1 MASRPHSVNAL
12 LPSREFSMQS
22 HTLRHLTVF
31 GTLFFLSPTS
41 LFAQSVG
48 EAPAVILANV
58 PFDIQ
63 MLGDADE
70 VTLFEVQ
77 NQDGELLSRG
87 TVPPRESAYASG
99 LVVRSHDDLPLKVI
113 VGNESF
119 EVDAPVIP
127 GWASILPPLL
137 AIALALIFREVVT
150 ALIAGVWLGTFFIV
164 GFNPLTATGRLV
176 DLFLVPAVANPDHA
190 AIMVFTL
197 FLGAMVGIVS
207 RNGGTQGIVKA
218 VEPLASNQKRGK
230 LATWGA
236 GMAIF
241 FDDYA
246 NTLIV
251 GNTMRPITDRLKI
264 SREKLAYLVDS
275 TAAPVA
281 ALVPVSTWVGYEI
294 SLIGDGLAIA
304 SSQTPQAAG
313 ILLGTS
319 PFNIFLQTIPY
330 LFYPLLALAF
340 VFLTSVSGRDFGP
353 MAKAELRASAGNGL
367 YAPSAA
373 LPTDTAL
380 EEMQPKPGISQN
392 WWNAALPVFSVILIV
407 LSTLYATGRAGAGP
421 EAGLMEIFGQAESYN
436 ALLWG
441 SFGGA
446 LVAIVLSLGQKLL
459 TLRECISAAVGG
471 FKSMM
476 IAMIILVLAWSLGA
490 VTEAIGTSLFLQTIL
505 SDRIAVQLLPA
516 IVFVTSGAMAFATG
530 TSWGTMA
537 IMLPVAI
544 PLVVGLGGADILPGG
559 SLEAILLGSIASVLA
574 GAIWGDHCSPISDTT
589 VLSSTASAC
598 DHVDHVKTQLP
609 YALVVGILALLLG
622 NIGTAYG
629 LPPIL
634 GLIAGVFL
642 LAILLRTT
650 GVSIHD
656 TEAL

>member
-1 MASRPHSVNAL
+1 
-12 LPSREFSMQS
+12 MQLS
-22 HTLRHLTVF
+22 TIARSIAF
-31 GTLFFLSPTS
+31 G
-41 LFAQSVG
+41 LFAFSLPLPLLAQNQG
-48 EAPAVILANV
+48 EAPAVILSDI
-58 PFDIQ
+58 PFDIKV
-63 MLGDADE
+63 LGE
-70 VTLFEVQ
+70 GSERSRFEVR
-77 NQDGELLSRG
+77 NHAGEILSSG
-87 TVPPRESAYASG
+87 TVLPRESANAEG
-99 LVVRSHDDLPLKVI
+99 LIVGSPEELPLTVT

-119 EVDAPVIP
+119 TVDAPVIP

-150 ALIAGVWLGTFFIV
+150 ALFAGVWLGTFFVV

-176 DLFLVPAVANPDHA
+176 DLFLVPAVANADHA

-218 VEPLASNQKRGK
+218 VEPLASSPKRGK
-230 LATWGA
+230 IATWLA

-294 SLIGDGLAIA
+294 SLIGDGLSIA
-304 SSQTPQAAG
+304 AAQTPQAAG
-313 ILLGTS
+313 VLLQTS
-319 PFNIFLQTIPY
+319 PFSIFLQTIPY

-340 VFLTSVSGRDFGP
+340 VFMTSISGRDFGP
-353 MAKAELRASAGNGL
+353 MAQAEVRANAGKGL
-367 YAPSAA
+367 HATNAA

-380 EEMQPKPGISQN
+380 EEMQPKSGVPQH
-392 WWNAALPVFSVILIV
+392 WWNAALPVLSVILIV
-407 LSTLYATGRAGAGP
+407 LVTLYTTGRAGAGP
-421 EAGLMEIFGQAESYN
+421 EAELRDVFAQAQSYN

-446 LVAIVLSLGQKLL
+446 VVAIALSLGQKLL
-459 TLRECISAAVGG
+459 NLRECISAAVGG

-476 IAMIILVLAWSLGA
+476 IAMIILVLAWSLGS

-505 SDRIAVQLLPA
+505 SDRIAVQLIPV

-544 PLVVGLGGADILPGG
+544 PLVVGLGGLDVLPGG
-559 SLEAILLGSIASVLA
+559 ALDAILLGSISSVLA

-609 YALVVGILALLLG
+609 YALAVGILSMLLG

-629 LPPIL
+629 LPPIA
-634 GLIAGVFL
+634 GLVIGVIL

-650 GVSIHD
+650 GVLVHD
-656 TEAL
+656 PQS